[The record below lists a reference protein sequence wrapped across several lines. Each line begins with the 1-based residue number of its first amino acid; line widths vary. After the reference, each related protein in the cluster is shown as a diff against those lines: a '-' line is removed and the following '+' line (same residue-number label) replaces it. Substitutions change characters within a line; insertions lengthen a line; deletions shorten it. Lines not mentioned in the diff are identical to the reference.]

1 MTDRIKLT
9 VLGGSALAT
18 PLLFETMGQLGAQNA
33 YSVALFGQDHRK
45 LELVKRFSEA
55 VLAEHSELDIQIQTT
70 TEAEK
75 AIDGSHFIL
84 NQIRVG
90 GLNGRLFDET
100 FPRRFGIPG
109 EETVGPG
116 GFSNSVRGIPV
127 ILDYCRMVEKYAPS
141 AVMLN
146 LSNPSSIIQYAIQKY
161 TKVNVLG
168 TCDTP
173 ISTIRM
179 VADSLS
185 IPADQLS
192 FDWFG
197 MHHFG
202 WVTGVRKD
210 QEDLLSQVLSN
221 LDKIPALSV
230 DSEIVK
236 AIGAIPAAY
245 LKYYFHPDRIMAA
258 TEGRTPRAAELIAL
272 FNQMQIE
279 MEAWQP
285 GQSLSVL
292 KKRGAGWYDKIVV
305 PTLLT
310 LSENKS
316 AELILSVQNKGSV
329 PWLPAEVIV
338 ELSVKFEEGKF
349 IGGRVPNNIPLD
361 IQGMVTRNSAY
372 ESLAAEAI
380 VEHDRNKAIRALQS
394 NLLVSNFNQVR
405 GILEQIWPN
414 EQKNTFVQ
422 IDYPLVKSNNIEEG
436 NIDFEVPT
444 LHFGEKIIEQIHL
457 EENKIAV
464 ISMEI
469 PWKQAESRFSQLPQ
483 TAIYVD
489 ELDWYRLESMERS
502 LPNIDAVIGL
512 GGGMAVDAAKYIAWR
527 RHIPMDAVPTITSV
541 DACVTK
547 SVAARIGGHVTYIGY
562 IVPRNV
568 YIDYQIIKSA
578 PPRLNRSGVG
588 DILCAHTA
596 LYDWKLSYEH
606 TGEKYDLNA
615 VDDMQQ
621 WLNRIE
627 LEAQDI
633 ALVNE
638 KGIRLIME
646 AFAYISII
654 CRKFGSSRPQEGSDH
669 TFAYNTEYQTGRSF
683 LHGELVALGA
693 FVMANLQNN
702 SPENLRNI
710 YKQTGIL
717 WQPREVG
724 ISKAEFRNILIT
736 MNWYQKNFG
745 RRFTVL
751 NVEKISETFIERM
764 VEELE
769 F

>member
-1 MTDRIKLT
+1 MTERIKLT

-18 PLLFETMGQLGAQNA
+18 PLLFETMGQLNAQNA
-33 YSVALFGQDHRK
+33 YTVTLFGQDNNK

-55 VLAEHSELDIQIQTT
+55 VLAEHPGLDVKVQTISN
-70 TEAEK
+70 AKK
-75 AIDGSHFIL
+75 AIEGSHYIL

-100 FPRRFGIPG
+100 FPRRFGVPG

-116 GFSNSVRGIPV
+116 GFSNSIRGIPV
-127 ILDYCRMVEKYAPS
+127 ILDYCRMVEKYAPD
-141 AVMLN
+141 AIMLN

-161 TKVNVLG
+161 TKVNVVG

-185 IPADQLS
+185 IPIDQLS

-202 WVTGVRKD
+202 WVIGVRKA
-210 QEDLLSQVLSN
+210 QADLFDQVLNN
-221 LDKIPALSV
+221 LEKMPALSV

-236 AIGAIPAAY
+236 AVGAIPASY
-245 LKYYFHPDRIMAA
+245 LKYYFHPDRILAA

-292 KKRGAGWYDKIVV
+292 KKRGAAWYDKIVV
-305 PTLLT
+305 PTLLM
-310 LSENKS
+310 LSEKKS
-316 AELILSVQNKGSV
+316 GELILSVQNKGSV
-329 PWLPAEVIV
+329 PWLPTDAIV
-338 ELSVKFEEGKF
+338 ELPVKFEKG
-349 IGGRVPNNIPLD
+349 IINGGRVPKNIPLD

-380 VEHDRNKAIRALQS
+380 VEKDRNKAIRALQS
-394 NLLVSNFNQVR
+394 NLLLSNFNQVR
-405 GILEQIWPN
+405 GILEQVWPN
-414 EQKNTFVQ
+414 EPKTTFVQ
-422 IDYPLVKSNNIEEG
+422 IDYPHVKDNNINEG
-436 NIDFEVPT
+436 SIDFQVPT
-444 LHFGEKIIEQIHL
+444 LHYGEKLIEQIHL

-464 ISMEI
+464 ITMEI
-469 PWKQAESRFSQLPQ
+469 PWKQAESRFSRLPQ
-483 TAIYVD
+483 TAIYVE
-489 ELDWYRLESMERS
+489 ELDWYRLESIERS
-502 LPNIDAVIGL
+502 LPEIDAVIGL

-527 RHIPMDAVPTITSV
+527 RHVPIDAIPTITSV

-568 YIDYQIIKSA
+568 FIDYKIIKSA

-615 VDDMQQ
+615 VEDMQQ
-621 WLNRIE
+621 WLKKIE

-633 ALVNE
+633 ASVNE
-638 KGIRLIME
+638 KGIQLIME
-646 AFAYISII
+646 AFADISII

-669 TFAYNTEYQTGRSF
+669 TFAYNAEYQTGRSF

-693 FVMANLQNN
+693 YVMANLQNN
-702 SPENLRNI
+702 GPDNLRNI
-710 YKQTGIL
+710 YKKTGIL
-717 WQPREVG
+717 WQPRDVG
-724 ISKAEFRNILIT
+724 LSKSEISNILRSL
-736 MNWYQKNFG
+736 NWYQKNFG

-764 VEELE
+764 VGELE

>member
-18 PLLFETMGQLGAQNA
+18 PLLFEAMGQLGAQNA

-75 AIDGSHFIL
+75 AIEGSNFIL

-90 GLNGRLFDET
+90 GLNGRLFDES
-100 FPRRFGIPG
+100 FPRLFGIPG

-127 ILDYCRMVEKYAPS
+127 ILDYCRKVEKNAPD
-141 AVMLN
+141 AIMLN

-161 TKVNVLG
+161 TKVKVLG
-168 TCDTP
+168 TCNTP

-179 VADSLS
+179 IADSLS
-185 IPADQLS
+185 IPIDQLS

-202 WVTGVRKD
+202 WVTGVRNEN
-210 QEDLLSQVLSN
+210 EDLFRQVLNS
-221 LDKIPALSV
+221 LDKMPALSV
-230 DSEIVK
+230 DTEIVK
-236 AIGAIPAAY
+236 AIGAIPASY
-245 LKYYFHPDRIMAA
+245 LKYYFHPDRILAA
-258 TEGRTPRAAELIAL
+258 TEGRTLRAAELIAL
-272 FNQMQIE
+272 FDQMQIE
-279 MEAWQP
+279 MEAWKP
-285 GQSLSVL
+285 GQPFSVL
-292 KKRGAGWYDKIVV
+292 KKRGAAWYDKIVV

-310 LSENKS
+310 LSEKKS
-316 AELILSVQNKGSV
+316 TELILSIQNKRLVS
-329 PWLPAEVIV
+329 WLPEEAIV
-338 ELSVKFEEGKF
+338 ELPVNFDKGLL

-361 IQGMVTRNSAY
+361 IQSMVTRNSAY

-380 VEHDRNKAIRALQS
+380 VEHDRNKAIRSLQS

-405 GILEQIWPN
+405 GILEQVWPN
-414 EQKNTFVQ
+414 EQKNSFVQ
-422 IDYPLVKSNNIEEG
+422 KDYPQVKG
-436 NIDFEVPT
+436 NSKKEIIDFQVPT

-469 PWKQAESRFSQLPQ
+469 PWKQAESRLLHLPQ

-502 LPNIDAVIGL
+502 LPDIDAVIGL

-527 RHIPMDAVPTITSV
+527 RHIPMDAIPTITSV

-568 YIDYQIIKSA
+568 YVDYQIIKSA

-596 LYDWKLSYEH
+596 LYDWKLGYEQN
-606 TGEKYDLNA
+606 GEKYELKA
-615 VDDMQQ
+615 VDDMRQ
-621 WLNRIE
+621 WLKRIE

-633 ALVNE
+633 AMVNE

-646 AFAYISII
+646 AFADISII

-702 SPENLRNI
+702 EPDRLRNV
-710 YKQTGIL
+710 YNQTGIL
-717 WQPREVG
+717 WQPKDVG
-724 ISKAEFRNILIT
+724 VTKEEFSNILRT
-736 MNWYQKNFG
+736 LNWYQKNFG

>member
-18 PLLFETMGQLGAQNA
+18 PLLFKTMGQLDAQNA
-33 YSVALFGQDHRK
+33 YSVTLFGQDDRK
-45 LELVKRFSEA
+45 LDLVKRFSEA
-55 VLAEHSELDIQIQTT
+55 VLAEYSGLDILVQTT

-75 AIDGSHFIL
+75 AIEGSHFIL

-100 FPRRFGIPG
+100 FPRQFGIPG

-127 ILDYCRMVEKYAPS
+127 ILDYCRMVEKYAPDS
-141 AVMLN
+141 FMLN

-185 IPADQLS
+185 IPSDQLK

-202 WVTGVRKD
+202 WVTGVRND
-210 QEDLLSQVLSN
+210 QEDLLSQVLNN
-221 LDKIPALSV
+221 LDKMPALSV
-230 DSEIVK
+230 DPEIVK
-236 AIGAIPAAY
+236 AIRAIPASY
-245 LKYYFHPDRIMAA
+245 LKYYFHPDRILAA
-258 TEGRTPRAAELIAL
+258 TEGRTLRATELIAL

-285 GQSLSVL
+285 GQPLSVL
-292 KKRGAGWYDKIVV
+292 KKRGAAWYDKTVV

-310 LSENKS
+310 LSEKIPT
-316 AELILSVQNKGSV
+316 ELILSIQNKRLVS
-329 PWLPAEVIV
+329 WLPEEAIV
-338 ELSVKFEEGKF
+338 ELPVNFENGIL

-405 GILEQIWPN
+405 GILEQVWPN
-414 EQKNTFVQ
+414 EQKNTFFQ
-422 IDYPLVKSNNIEEG
+422 IDYPQAKSNNIEEG
-436 NIDFEVPT
+436 NIDFQVPT

-457 EENKIAV
+457 EEKKIAV

-469 PWKQAESRFSQLPQ
+469 PWKQAESRFTKLPQ
-483 TAIYVD
+483 TVIYVD
-489 ELDWYRLESMERS
+489 ELDWYRLEAMDRS
-502 LPNIDAVIGL
+502 LPDIDAVIGL

-527 RHIPMDAVPTITSV
+527 RHLPMDAIPTITSV

-568 YIDYQIIKSA
+568 YVDYQIIKSA
-578 PPRLNRSGVG
+578 PSRLNRSGVG

-596 LYDWKLSYEH
+596 LYDWKIGYEH
-606 TGEKYDLNA
+606 NGEKYELKA
-615 VDDMQQ
+615 VDDMRQ

-646 AFAYISII
+646 AFADISII

-693 FVMANLQNN
+693 YVMANLQNN
-702 SPENLRNI
+702 GPNYLRNI

-717 WQPREVG
+717 WQPRDVG
-724 ISKAEFRNILIT
+724 ISKAELKNILRSL
-736 MNWYQKNFG
+736 NWYQKNFG

-751 NVEKISETFIERM
+751 NIEKISETFIERM